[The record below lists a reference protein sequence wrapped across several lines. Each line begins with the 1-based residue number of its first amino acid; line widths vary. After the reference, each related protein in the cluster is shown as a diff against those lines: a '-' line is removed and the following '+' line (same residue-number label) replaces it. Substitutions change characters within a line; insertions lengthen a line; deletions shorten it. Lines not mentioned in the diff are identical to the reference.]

1 MQYTLKCSICGGELE
16 INQEMTIGQCQY
28 CNSKNIIPRSFAR
41 RGNLFNRAVFLRQ
54 NNEFDRAMEAYEEI
68 LKEDNT
74 DAEAHWGLSIS
85 KYGIEYV
92 KDPDT
97 NEYIPTCHRVQTD
110 TILNDID
117 YLAAIEYADDN
128 SIEMYKEE
136 AQKINDIQRKI
147 IAASSEEPP
156 YDIFIC
162 YKETDTSGNRTEDS
176 VIAQEL
182 YYLLTDEGYK
192 VFFARKTLEEKL
204 GKEYEPIIFA
214 GINTAKIMIVLGT
227 KPEYFN
233 AVWVKNEWS
242 RFRELTKK
250 DRSKTIIPVFK
261 NMPSYDL
268 PNELAMLQA
277 QDMSKL
283 GFAQDL
289 CDGIDKIINK
299 TSIPNDSIEDSNGN
313 SNPDRLVKNA
323 NTILKLNMYDDAYQ
337 LFEKITIEYPEDY
350 RGWWGLIISKTVNF
364 TLIADEEKIFAWFN
378 CVRQMANENLDSL
391 EQEFKL
397 YLRKL
402 TDAEIPEE
410 KKRVQARTEEFKD
423 INKAID
429 YRINN
434 YVKQNNKLV
443 GEKRP
448 TLERMDNDINYYQHL
463 INEIKGLRKKKKQLI
478 FSLLA
483 ILLSAMLMFNSYNTM
498 KISSIEASYY
508 GFPAILLFVLGL
520 GFLLHDIKTK
530 SKREN
535 QKTIDIYLHNIEK
548 SNDAKRVFVAK
559 YESNL
564 TRIKKFKEE
573 LSKPQ
578 SIVNDLIDKC
588 NLYLQIEDSKIS
600 YYLYLQKCKTY
611 NIREDGISEIEEQRK
626 EIFDFDIES
635 FQKSY

>member
-97 NEYIPTCHRVQTD
+97 NEYFPTCHRVQTD

-117 YLAAIEYADDN
+117 YLAAIEYADHN

-136 AQKINDIQRKI
+136 AQKINEIQRKI
-147 IAASSEEPP
+147 IAASSDEPP

-162 YKETDTSGNRTEDS
+162 YKETDASGNRTEDS

-182 YYLLTDEGYK
+182 YYLLTDKGYN

-214 GINTAKIMIVLGT
+214 GIHTAKVMIVLGT
-227 KPEYFN
+227 KPEHFN

-299 TSIPNDSIEDSNGN
+299 TSIPIDSIEETNGN
-313 SNPDRLVKNA
+313 SSPDRLVKNA
-323 NTILKLNMYDDAYQ
+323 NTFIKLNMYDDAYQ

-364 TLIADEEKIFAWFN
+364 TLIADKTKVLAWFN
-378 CVRQMANENLDSL
+378 CVRQMATENLDNL

-402 TDAEIPEE
+402 ADTEVSEE
-410 KKRVQARTEEFKD
+410 KKRVQARIQEFKD
-423 INKAID
+423 INKGID
-429 YRINN
+429 NRITN
-434 YVKQNNKLV
+434 YVKQNSMLV
-443 GEKRP
+443 GEKQP
-448 TLERMDNDINYYQHL
+448 TLERIDNDIKYYEHL
-463 INEIKGLRKKKKQLI
+463 IYEIKSLRKKKMQLI

-483 ILLSAMLMFNSYNTM
+483 IILSIVFMVRAYNIM
-498 KISSIEASYY
+498 IDPSNEASSY
-508 GFPAILLFVLGL
+508 GGLAILLFIIGL
-520 GFLLHDIKTK
+520 GFLIHDLKTK
-530 SKREN
+530 SNRDN
-535 QKTIDIYLHNIEK
+535 QKRINIYLHNIEK
-548 SNDAKRVFVAK
+548 CNEEKFIFEAK

-564 TRIKKFKEE
+564 VKIKHYKEE
-573 LSKPQ
+573 LNKPQ
-578 SIVNDLIDKC
+578 SIINDLIEKC
-588 NLYLQIEDSKIS
+588 NLFLQIEDAQIS
-600 YYLYLQKCKTY
+600 HYLYLQNCKTY
-611 NIREDGISEIEEQRK
+611 NIKEDGVSEIENQRK
-626 EIFDFDIES
+626 EIFDFDIVS